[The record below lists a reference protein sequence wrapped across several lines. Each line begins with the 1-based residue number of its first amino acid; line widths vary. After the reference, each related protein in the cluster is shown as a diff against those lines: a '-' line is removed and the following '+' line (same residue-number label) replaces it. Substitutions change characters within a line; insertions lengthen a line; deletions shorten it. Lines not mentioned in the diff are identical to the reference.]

1 MEGKMRSIYNALG
14 RMVLIA
20 LFAVVLTLIPA
31 NKAYASVTVT
41 IGDYTYYL
49 NDSTFKATVE
59 GYVGAGGDISIP
71 STVEYD
77 SKTYSVTGI
86 QDSAFQGCTSLTSVS
101 IPDSVT
107 SIGIGAFYGC
117 SGLTSIDIPDGVT
130 IIQDE
135 TFYGCSGLI
144 SIDIPDGVTYIGEG
158 AFYGCTGLT
167 SIDIPDSVTTL
178 MMNTF
183 EGCSGLTSITIPGSL
198 NRANSIGT
206 GTFKD
211 CTGLTSVTIKDGVVQ
226 IGAYMFEGCTG
237 LTSIVIPD
245 GVSVIGQS
253 AFSGCSGLTSIVIPD
268 SVTSINNNAFTGCSN
283 LTEFYYPY
291 SLYFSNIGLDSTVTS
306 IIGCKTNTDDTITL
320 FVENI
325 ADAATA
331 LALPSTYCDK
341 TVSAIEILD
350 GVRKLQLTSVKPLS
364 IMNVDCSK
372 VKIGDLP
379 LVTNWVWQ
387 DADKN
392 TALTVGTPV
401 TATATYNALD
411 KAIYSNTE
419 VEITVTTTHTGSTTI
434 KNAKA
439 TSCKETGYT
448 GDTYCVT
455 CDKKISDG
463 STIPKSND
471 HTYDEGVPTTK
482 ATFTDTGVMTYTCT
496 VCTTQTRTEDIPAL
510 TAPSATIT
518 TTCSN
523 DTVSDITLPA
533 NWQWK
538 NSDADK
544 VLTLDSP
551 VSAVAVYEG
560 ADKANYSTTELT
572 ITITTSHTG
581 ETTLKN
587 VKEASCKEA
596 GYTGDTYCVN
606 CDTKIS
612 DGNVVAKTNT
622 HSYNNGV
629 ITKQATTTAKGIKT
643 YTCTVCKATK
653 TEDIAQ
659 LPATSEDLPK
669 EETPKTEVKPE
680 VKPEVQPE
688 ETPETDEESSV
699 PVEPDEEKE
708 TSEDDVTEDTSND
721 EEETTAPVVQPD
733 STDKELS
740 KDKNM
745 KFFLRYHPS
754 CGEDEYF
761 DYIEKTNFL
770 GVEAR
775 GESVSEMCKKS
786 DFSLVG
792 SGTSMV
798 FDLIYLD
805 QPFFEYREDWDGK
818 EYQKRNN
825 YFNDF
830 QNLKL
835 GLERG
840 LECDGSIFKY
850 YCTTREVYDTYNTHF
865 QKAITNI

>member
-1 MEGKMRSIYNALG
+1 MEGNEKMKRVYNALG

-31 NKAYASVTVT
+31 NKAYASGTAT

-49 NDSTFKATVE
+49 NDSTLEANVK

-86 QDSAFQGCTSLTSVS
+86 GNNAFLGCTGLTSVN
-101 IPDSVT
+101 IPDGVT
-107 SIGIGAFYGC
+107 SIGQRAFYGC

-144 SIDIPDGVTYIGEG
+144 SIDIPDGVTTIRDE
-158 AFYGCTGLT
+158 AFYGCSGLT
-167 SIDIPDSVTTL
+167 SIDIPDSVTL
-178 MMNTF
+178 LVNNTF
-183 EGCSGLTSITIPGSL
+183 GGCTGLISVTIPGSL
-198 NRANSIGT
+198 CNMGSLGD
-206 GTFKD
+206 TFRG
-211 CTGLTSVTIKDGVVQ
+211 CTGLTNVTILDGVVR
-226 IGAYMFEGCTG
+226 IGSRMFEGCTG
-237 LTSIVIPD
+237 LTSV
-245 GVSVIGQS
+245 
-253 AFSGCSGLTSIVIPD
+253 TIPD
-268 SVTSINNNAFTGCSN
+268 SVTTIGYNAFYGCAGLTSVTIPDSVTTIGNNVFSDCSN

-291 SLYFSNIGLDSTVTS
+291 GVSISSADLDSTVTS
-306 IIGCKTNTDDTITL
+306 IISCETNTDDTITL
-320 FVENI
+320 LVENI

-341 TVSAIEILD
+341 TVSAIEIAD
-350 GVRKLQLTSVKPLS
+350 GVRKLSITPNTPSQAMNAGCASEQVGNLSLT
-364 IMNVDCSK
+364 
-372 VKIGDLP
+372 
-379 LVTNWVWQ
+379 TNWVWQ

-419 VEITVTTTHTGSTTI
+419 VDITVTTTHTGSTTI

-510 TAPSATIT
+510 TEPFATIT

-544 VLTLDSP
+544 VLILDSP
-551 VSAVAVYEG
+551 VSAVAVYDG

-659 LPATSEDLPK
+659 LPAISEDLPK
-669 EETPKTEVKPE
+669 
-680 VKPEVQPE
+680 E

-721 EEETTAPVVQPD
+721 EEETTAPVVQPEP
-733 STDKELS
+733 TD
-740 KDKNM
+740 
-745 KFFLRYHPS
+745 
-754 CGEDEYF
+754 ED
-761 DYIEKTNFL
+761 
-770 GVEAR
+770 
-775 GESVSEMCKKS
+775 VSGDNDDES
-786 DFSLVG
+786 DFNILFVIVPVVVLAG
-792 SGTSMV
+792 AGGIGFV
-798 FDLIYLD
+798 F
-805 QPFFEYREDWDGK
+805 
-818 EYQKRNN
+818 
-825 YFNDF
+825 
-830 QNLKL
+830 
-835 GLERG
+835 
-840 LECDGSIFKY
+840 FK
-850 YCTTREVYDTYNTHF
+850 
-865 QKAITNI
+865 KKK

>member
-1 MEGKMRSIYNALG
+1 M
-14 RMVLIA
+14 
-20 LFAVVLTLIPA
+20 
-31 NKAYASVTVT
+31 
-41 IGDYTYYL
+41 
-49 NDSTFKATVE
+49 
-59 GYVGAGGDISIP
+59 
-71 STVEYD
+71 
-77 SKTYSVTGI
+77 
-86 QDSAFQGCTSLTSVS
+86 
-101 IPDSVT
+101 
-107 SIGIGAFYGC
+107 
-117 SGLTSIDIPDGVT
+117 
-130 IIQDE
+130 
-135 TFYGCSGLI
+135 
-144 SIDIPDGVTYIGEG
+144 
-158 AFYGCTGLT
+158 
-167 SIDIPDSVTTL
+167 
-178 MMNTF
+178 
-183 EGCSGLTSITIPGSL
+183 
-198 NRANSIGT
+198 
-206 GTFKD
+206 
-211 CTGLTSVTIKDGVVQ
+211 
-226 IGAYMFEGCTG
+226 
-237 LTSIVIPD
+237 
-245 GVSVIGQS
+245 
-253 AFSGCSGLTSIVIPD
+253 
-268 SVTSINNNAFTGCSN
+268 
-283 LTEFYYPY
+283 TEFYYPY
-291 SLYFSNIGLDSTVTS
+291 GVSISSAGLDSTVTS
-306 IIGCKTNTDDTITL
+306 IISCETNTDDTITL
-320 FVENI
+320 LVENI

-341 TVSAIEILD
+341 TVSAIEIAD
-350 GVRKLQLTSVKPLS
+350 GVRKLSITPNTPSQAMNAGCASEQVGNLSLT
-364 IMNVDCSK
+364 
-372 VKIGDLP
+372 
-379 LVTNWVWQ
+379 TNWVWQ

-401 TATATYNALD
+401 IATATYNALD

-419 VEITVTTTHTGSTTI
+419 VDITVTTTHTGSTTI

-455 CDKKISDG
+455 CDEKISDG

-533 NWQWK
+533 DWQWK

-680 VKPEVQPE
+680 VQPEETPDNTTE

-708 TSEDDVTEDTSND
+708 TSEDDVTEDASND

-740 KDKNM
+740 KDKN
-745 KFFLRYHPS
+745 
-754 CGEDEYF
+754 EV
-761 DYIEKTNFL
+761 L
-770 GVEAR
+770 G
-775 GESVSEMCKKS
+775 G
-786 DFSLVG
+786 L
-792 SGTSMV
+792 
-798 FDLIYLD
+798 
-805 QPFFEYREDWDGK
+805 FE
-818 EYQKRNN
+818 
-825 YFNDF
+825 
-830 QNLKL
+830 
-835 GLERG
+835 
-840 LECDGSIFKY
+840 
-850 YCTTREVYDTYNTHF
+850 
-865 QKAITNI
+865 

>member
-1 MEGKMRSIYNALG
+1 MRSIYNALG
-14 RMVLIA
+14 KIGLIV

-135 TFYGCSGLI
+135 TFYGCSGLT

-167 SIDIPDSVTTL
+167 SIDIPDSVTL
-178 MMNTF
+178 LVNNTF
-183 EGCSGLTSITIPGSL
+183 GGCTGLISVTIPGSL
-198 NRANSIGT
+198 CNMGSLGD
-206 GTFKD
+206 TFRG
-211 CTGLTSVTIKDGVVQ
+211 CTGLTNVTILDGVVR
-226 IGAYMFEGCTG
+226 IGSRMFEGCTG
-237 LTSIVIPD
+237 LTSV
-245 GVSVIGQS
+245 
-253 AFSGCSGLTSIVIPD
+253 TIPD
-268 SVTSINNNAFTGCSN
+268 SVTTIGYNAFYGCAGLTSVTIPDSVTTIGNNVFSDCSN

-350 GVRKLQLTSVKPLS
+350 GVRKLPITPNTPSQTMDAGCASEQVGNLSLT
-364 IMNVDCSK
+364 
-372 VKIGDLP
+372 
-379 LVTNWVWQ
+379 TNWVWQ

-419 VEITVTTTHTGSTTI
+419 VDITVTTTHTGSTTI

-496 VCTTQTRTEDIPAL
+496 VCTTKTKTEDIPAL

-560 ADKANYSTTELT
+560 ADKANYSTTELP

-669 EETPKTEVKPE
+669 EETPKT
-680 VKPEVQPE
+680 
-688 ETPETDEESSV
+688 DEESSV
-699 PVEPDEEKE
+699 PVEPGGEKE
-708 TSEDDVTEDTSND
+708 EIEDTSND

-740 KDKNM
+740 KDKT
-745 KFFLRYHPS
+745 
-754 CGEDEYF
+754 DE
-761 DYIEKTNFL
+761 
-770 GVEAR
+770 
-775 GESVSEMCKKS
+775 S
-786 DFSLVG
+786 DFNILFVIVPVVVLAG
-792 SGTSMV
+792 AGGIGFV
-798 FDLIYLD
+798 F
-805 QPFFEYREDWDGK
+805 
-818 EYQKRNN
+818 
-825 YFNDF
+825 
-830 QNLKL
+830 
-835 GLERG
+835 
-840 LECDGSIFKY
+840 FK
-850 YCTTREVYDTYNTHF
+850 
-865 QKAITNI
+865 KKK